1 MRDQQEASNPRNSTL
16 IRHRYDPNFAPTS
29 SQLNAP
35 AQGAVRTTTP
45 AVKTQK
51 PPRPTSSLSAIV
63 SPTNTHAI
71 SAPLQ
76 QTFNH
81 RAHSYPTVIKQHTP
95 ALAPHYS
102 QQFMQED
109 TSIGGGYDA
118 SNFYAG
124 QPSLS
129 ILSTSGFT
137 TISDPHG
144 QWPNQ
149 YAHGS
154 WDSYRNNSRIP
165 PQGVHS
171 EYWYEQDSR
180 APQSGPGM
188 PTVGIFTTPST
199 FLHQGAGNLGQI
211 PAGPSADLGLPYPS
225 DPTTTIEPTIICPT
239 AQPSFPIGAEMG
251 QEVQPRL
258 LATNDSHTSAP
269 SLPFTTQS
277 QFPNYQSSVSR
288 SPQHSVL
295 KMELLPVRTGDAF
308 DARTDVAKEE
318 NPSQGHAQSGP
329 SEPFDTL
336 PTPITPSVL
345 QLPNPHPSSPPKGPV
360 LPTIADLLSP
370 LPEPYKR
377 NVFSR
382 MQEVAYDSPD
392 LATVLS
398 EAESDGR
405 PVIIRKF
412 PLCTWWENTPLNPR
426 NIQRIL
432 EKPSNPCTGANSM
445 F

>member
-1 MRDQQEASNPRNSTL
+1 MRDQLEASNPRNSTL

-35 AQGAVRTTTP
+35 AQGAVRTTSP

-51 PPRPTSSLSAIV
+51 PPRSTSSSSAIV
-63 SPTNTHAI
+63 SPTNTHSI
-71 SAPLQ
+71 SAPFQ
-76 QTFNH
+76 QTSNH
-81 RAHSYPTVIKQHTP
+81 RAHSYPTVTKQHTP
-95 ALAPHYS
+95 AIAPRYS
-102 QQFMQED
+102 QQLMQDD
-109 TSIGGGYDA
+109 TSIGGGYNA
-118 SNFYAG
+118 SNCYAG

-129 ILSTSGFT
+129 TLRTSGFT
-137 TISDPHG
+137 SISNPHG

-154 WDSYRNNSRIP
+154 WDSYGNNSRIP
-165 PQGVHS
+165 PQGVLS

-180 APQSGPGM
+180 ASQSGPGM
-188 PTVGIFTTPST
+188 PAVGIFTIPPT
-199 FLHQGAGNLGQI
+199 FPHQGAGNLRQI
-211 PAGPSADLGLPYPS
+211 PAGLTADLNLPYPS
-225 DPTTTIEPTIICPT
+225 DPATTMEPTIIYST
-239 AQPSFPIGAEMG
+239 AQPSLPIGAEMG
-251 QEVQPRL
+251 QEVQPQL
-258 LATNDSHTSAP
+258 LATYDCHTSAP
-269 SLPFTTQS
+269 FTPFSTQP
-277 QFPNYQSSVSR
+277 QFPNYQSSVSC

-295 KMELLPVRTGDAF
+295 KMELLPVQTRNPF
-308 DARTDVAKEE
+308 DAQTDVAREE
-318 NPSQGHAQSGP
+318 NPSQGYVQSEP

-345 QLPNPHPSSPPKGPV
+345 QLPNPPPSSPPKGPV
-360 LPTIADLLSP
+360 LPTIADILSP
-370 LPEPYKR
+370 PPGPYKR

-405 PVIIRKF
+405 PVIVRKF
-412 PLCTWWENTPLNPR
+412 PLCAWWENTPLNPR

-432 EKPSNPCTGANSM
+432 EKPSHPCTGT
-445 F
+445 